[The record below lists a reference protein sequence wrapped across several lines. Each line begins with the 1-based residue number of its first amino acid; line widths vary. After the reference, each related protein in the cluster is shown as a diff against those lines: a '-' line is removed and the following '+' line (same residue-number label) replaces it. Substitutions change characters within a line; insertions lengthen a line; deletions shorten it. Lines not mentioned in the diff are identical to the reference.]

1 MSSQNVFDTAS
12 SRWPVLALLGSLLLA
27 ACGDSGSSPEA
38 AEDLS
43 FANTGDDC
51 RNFLIISPVTRENAR
66 RFVPPEFTLVEPP
79 TAFVELADCAGGS
92 LDGVD
97 TGPYRIAEAA
107 VFITPPDGG
116 SFPPLLI
123 NSAIYLLWQL
133 DTNEA
138 LSARKRAIGFFG
150 ETVPGIEIDVTSNG
164 LLGVDGLALT
174 ARGEADVPYA
184 HSPYR
189 LEATLTGNSPPAVP
203 LLNSLWHLGP
213 QGVINTINDIY
224 ETRQILAGVGTI
236 TVPEG
241 SPLHQL
247 FGRTRITG
255 VAAAGIGSFVNTT
268 ELRPDI
274 LASAPP

>member
-1 MSSQNVFDTAS
+1 M
-12 SRWPVLALLGSLLLA
+12 RLACLLCALLLA
-27 ACGDSGSSPEA
+27 ACGGSD
-38 AEDLS
+38 AEISDAPATLA
-43 FANTGDDC
+43 FQNTGDDC
-51 RNFLIISPVTRENAR
+51 RNFLIISPVARENAR

-79 TAFVELADCAGGS
+79 LAFVELADCAGGEI
-92 LDGVD
+92 DGVP

-107 VFITPPDGG
+107 VFITPPDG
-116 SFPPLLI
+116 SAFPPLLT

-133 DTNEA
+133 DTNPA

-150 ETVPGIEIDVTSNG
+150 ETVPGIEIEVSPAAPLGLNLPLLANG
-164 LLGVDGLALT
+164 T
-174 ARGEADVPYA
+174 ADVPYA

-189 LEATLTGNSPPAVP
+189 LEATLTGDSPPAVP

-213 QGVINTINDIY
+213 KGVINTINDIY
-224 ETRQILAGVGTI
+224 QTRQILAGTGVI

-247 FGRTRITG
+247 FGRTRIQG
-255 VAAAGIGSFVNTT
+255 LAAAGIGSFVNTT

-274 LASAPP
+274 SASPPPP

>member
-1 MSSQNVFDTAS
+1 M
-12 SRWPVLALLGSLLLA
+12 RLLCLLLPLLLLA
-27 ACGDSGSSPEA
+27 CTDVSPDPRSDA
-38 AEDLS
+38 DLA
-43 FANTGDDC
+43 FENTGDHC

-79 TAFVELADCAGGS
+79 TAFVELADCEGGQ

-107 VFITPPDGG
+107 VFITPPDGS
-116 SFPPLLI
+116 SFPPLI
-123 NSAIYLLWQL
+123 VNNAIYLLWQL

-150 ETVPGIEIDVTSNG
+150 ETVPGIEVNVSVNG
-164 LLGVDGLALT
+164 LPLT
-174 ARGEADVPYA
+174 ASGSANVPYA

-189 LEATLTGNSPPAVP
+189 LDATLIPDNPIGVP

-213 QGVINTINDIY
+213 RGVINTVNDIY
-224 ETRQILAGVGTI
+224 QTDQILAGVGTI
-236 TVPEG
+236 TVPAG

-247 FGRTRITG
+247 FGRTQVQG

-268 ELRPDI
+268 RLRPDI
-274 LASAPP
+274 QATAPAP